1 MNNKTSYILVGL
13 FVLGLATAFVAT
25 ILWLGSG
32 SAGGR
37 FNTYIVF
44 TTDSVSGLS
53 RDGVVK
59 YRGVDV
65 GRVRAITLDPEN
77 TERVRLVL
85 EIQEGTPIKQ
95 DTVATLEVRGLTGL
109 AYVNL
114 AGGSLQSPP
123 LAPRT
128 EAPYPVIQSR
138 PSVWGRFDQNLG
150 LLLENLVDA
159 SQQLN
164 TWLGG
169 DNRELLLNT
178 LRHLE
183 TLSGTLADQSAGLET
198 AMQDLAGTL
207 RNTRETS
214 AKVPELIDQLKQGAQ
229 AFERMATQFEQTGV
243 NLNQA
248 IDARDRDLQRFT
260 TSSLPEAS
268 AMITDLRQTAANL
281 LILSEKL
288 KRDPGMLLRGAPP
301 GLPGPG
307 EDGGIRQ

>member
-13 FVLGLATAFVAT
+13 FVLGLGAAFVAT

-32 SAGGR
+32 SAGTR
-37 FNTYIVF
+37 FNIYIVY
-44 TTDSVSGLS
+44 TTDSVAGLS

-65 GRVRAITLDPEN
+65 GRVRAISLDPDN
-77 TERVRLVL
+77 TERVRLSL

-150 LLLENLVDA
+150 RLLENLVDA
-159 SQQLN
+159 SRQLN
-164 TWLGG
+164 TWLGD
-169 DNRELLLNT
+169 DNRKLLIST

-183 TLSGTLADQSAGLET
+183 SLSGTLAEQSAGLET

-214 AKVPELIDQLKQGAQ
+214 AQIPGVIEQLKQGAQ
-229 AFERMATQFEQTGV
+229 AFERMATQFEKTGA

-248 IDARDRDLQRFT
+248 IGARDRDLQRFT
-260 TSSLPEAS
+260 SGSLPEAS

-281 LILSEKL
+281 LSLSDKL
-288 KRDPGMLLRGAPP
+288 KRDPSLLLRGAPP

-307 EDGGIRQ
+307 EGGGRRP